1 MKLPLQVSY
10 SPVVPS
16 VAKPLSSDSPACD
29 RADQCGH
36 REGEMENRL
45 EHIASSSLMNVIV
58 KEEEEE
64 EPLCGTSTEDF
75 FFFFKRLFDVSVD
88 YMFTLVQF
96 YFLLFSTVDE
106 AHDLISG
113 SEDCTIP
120 ERLEEADKQQQEG
133 NTDMGITVKE
143 EEEEPVSSK

>member
-64 EPLCGTSTEDF
+64 EPLCGTLTEDF
-75 FFFFKRLFDVSVD
+75 IFFKGSLMSVLIICLHW
-88 YMFTLVQF
+88 YSFTF
-96 YFLLFSTVDE
+96 FCFHS
-106 AHDLISG
+106 
-113 SEDCTIP
+113 
-120 ERLEEADKQQQEG
+120 
-133 NTDMGITVKE
+133 
-143 EEEEPVSSK
+143 

>member
-75 FFFFKRLFDVSVD
+75 IVFKESLMSVLIICLHWYSFTFFCFHS
-88 YMFTLVQF
+88 
-96 YFLLFSTVDE
+96 
-106 AHDLISG
+106 
-113 SEDCTIP
+113 
-120 ERLEEADKQQQEG
+120 
-133 NTDMGITVKE
+133 
-143 EEEEPVSSK
+143 

>member
-75 FFFFKRLFDVSVD
+75 IVFKGSLMSVLIICLHWHTV
-88 YMFTLVQF
+88 FTVE
-96 YFLLFSTVDE
+96 E
-106 AHDLISG
+106 AYDQISS

-133 NTDMGITVKE
+133 NTDIRITVKE
-143 EEEEPVSSK
+143 EEEEPTSSK